1 MASTYRS
8 PETVVVSEAKPIVD
22 TINAFAN
29 VYVTTA
35 GRIKAI
41 NDAKVKKTLEQ
52 NAQMMKDIS
61 IDPTKFYAALGE
73 RNADQALF
81 GQVNNLM
88 DENTRLQLGI
98 EAGLYSS
105 SDYRKLLGKK
115 NKTLSELSQL
125 VSLAESEKLA
135 TKAWIESKATDNLS
149 SQGGKS
155 VVNNEK
161 FIAAKNILTSFKKGK
176 VERIFKDNTMFY
188 RISGQDLEE
197 PYEAAASEFLS
208 KQLIEVP
215 KFDEEWK
222 DLLVQKGLLTTSG
235 AKTDYFKN
243 NITSEEAFNK
253 MIGQLV
259 GIKVKGMVSNFDSL
273 NSTAV
278 EIFGAKNPFEEYA
291 GPEITDQGFP
301 PGSKISREDVKA
313 YTNLMSDYVKNITP
327 AWEAKAPKE
336 LSDVDVRAI
345 KTQNLFDNNVKE
357 WEDKFKRT
365 ISKFKSA
372 FNPAGVMTGQL
383 DIFEKVQ
390 NEDGETVE
398 KLRPDFVE
406 ALSYLNGMT
415 IKSINPGEA
424 KISGGGLKGDFTVT
438 QNLPISV
445 FVENLHKNIWEQNKL
460 YDAKTAGKFA
470 YQFKPELPSR

>member
-73 RNADQALF
+73 RNADEALF
-81 GQVNNLM
+81 NQVNNLM
-88 DENTRLQLGI
+88 DENTKLQLGI

-105 SDYRKLLGKK
+105 SDYRELLGEK

-155 VVNNEK
+155 VVNNEN

-176 VERIFKDNTMFY
+176 VERVFKDNTMFY
-188 RISGQDLEE
+188 RISGQDLDE

-208 KQLIEVP
+208 KQLTEVP

-243 NITSEEAFNK
+243 NITNEEDFDRI
-253 MIGQLV
+253 IGQLV
-259 GIKVKGMVSNFDSL
+259 GVKVKGMVSNFDSL

-278 EIFGAKNPFEEYA
+278 EIFGAKNPFQEYA
-291 GPEITDQGFP
+291 GPEITDKGFP
-301 PGSKISREDVKA
+301 PGSKISREDVA
-313 YTNLMSDYVKNITP
+313 TYTALMSDYVKNITP
-327 AWEAKAPKE
+327 AWEAKALKDPKQLPKWMKDAKNLE
-336 LSDVDVRAI
+336 DQKTAWQDRLEQRVTTLGLGINKEGEVFTGKIKPFNAEGNIRPEFEKALSGLGYSIEKKINQDLDSNDPKAIAVEISMPGISGNKVRIFQDQIAQDFI
-345 KTQNLFDNNVKE
+345 YNLGLYTFGKNQMDWAGKYSG
-357 WEDKFKRT
+357 KFKGQ
-365 ISKFKSA
+365 KF
-372 FNPAGVMTGQL
+372 N
-383 DIFEKVQ
+383 
-390 NEDGETVE
+390 
-398 KLRPDFVE
+398 
-406 ALSYLNGMT
+406 
-415 IKSINPGEA
+415 
-424 KISGGGLKGDFTVT
+424 
-438 QNLPISV
+438 
-445 FVENLHKNIWEQNKL
+445 
-460 YDAKTAGKFA
+460 
-470 YQFKPELPSR
+470 

>member
-105 SDYRKLLGKK
+105 SDYRELLGKK

-155 VVNNEK
+155 VVNNEN

-188 RISGQDLEE
+188 RISGQDLDE

-208 KQLIEVP
+208 KQLTEVP

-243 NITSEEAFNK
+243 NITNEEDFDRI
-253 MIGQLV
+253 IGLLV
-259 GIKVKGMVSNFDSL
+259 GVKVKGMVSNFDSL

-278 EIFGAKNPFEEYA
+278 EIFGAKNPFQEYA
-291 GPEITDQGFP
+291 GPEITDKGFP
-301 PGSKISREDVKA
+301 PGSKISREDVA
-313 YTNLMSDYVKNITP
+313 IYTDLMSDYVKNITP
-327 AWEAKAPKE
+327 AWEAKAPKDPKQLPKWMKDAKNLE
-336 LSDVDVRAI
+336 DQKTAWQDRLEQRVTTLGLGINKEGEVFTGEIKPFNAEGNIRPEFEKALSGLGYSIEKKINQDLDSNDPKAIAVEISMPGISGNKVRIFQDQIAQDFI
-345 KTQNLFDNNVKE
+345 YNLALYTFGKNQMDWAGKYSG
-357 WEDKFKRT
+357 KFKGQ
-365 ISKFKSA
+365 KF
-372 FNPAGVMTGQL
+372 N
-383 DIFEKVQ
+383 
-390 NEDGETVE
+390 
-398 KLRPDFVE
+398 
-406 ALSYLNGMT
+406 
-415 IKSINPGEA
+415 
-424 KISGGGLKGDFTVT
+424 
-438 QNLPISV
+438 
-445 FVENLHKNIWEQNKL
+445 
-460 YDAKTAGKFA
+460 
-470 YQFKPELPSR
+470 

>member
-81 GQVNNLM
+81 DQVNKLM
-88 DENTRLQLGI
+88 DENTKLQLGI

-105 SDYRKLLGKK
+105 SDYRELLGKK

-155 VVNNEK
+155 VVNNEN

-188 RISGQDLEE
+188 RISGQDLDE

-208 KQLIEVP
+208 KQLTEVP

-327 AWEAKAPKE
+327 AWEAKAPEDPKPLPKWMRDAKNLEDQKTAWQNRLEQRVTTLGLGINKE
-336 LSDVDVRAI
+336 GEVFTGNIKPLDAEGNIRPEFEKALSGIGYSIEKKINQDVDSDDPKAI
-345 KTQNLFDNNVKE
+345 AVDVYMSGISGKPIRIFQNQLAQDFIYNLGLYTFGKNQMDWAGKYSG
-357 WEDKFKRT
+357 KFKGQ
-365 ISKFKSA
+365 KF
-372 FNPAGVMTGQL
+372 N
-383 DIFEKVQ
+383 
-390 NEDGETVE
+390 
-398 KLRPDFVE
+398 
-406 ALSYLNGMT
+406 
-415 IKSINPGEA
+415 
-424 KISGGGLKGDFTVT
+424 
-438 QNLPISV
+438 
-445 FVENLHKNIWEQNKL
+445 
-460 YDAKTAGKFA
+460 
-470 YQFKPELPSR
+470 